1 MNKLSRYSFSPV
13 PSSSS
18 ATGTVTL
25 TLKILLNSLASVV
38 FPLED
43 GPERPMIIVL
53 DGESG
58 G

>member
-13 PSSSS
+13 PSSS